1 MSHDEPSIYPDFFKT
16 SIARLQ
22 CNGANAEVMLAV
34 LASLQQYQRE
44 LKRQTAPAGILALT
58 QSFLDGLNLFDA
70 RGFFLANSQT
80 LAFDLASGEPSAK
93 QEAMKGIVEAE
104 IKAGRFAWALRQT
117 SPVFQDVTLKGSA
130 KGRVFFQSLIASSH
144 TVGMFCGL
152 IKTHRGTQQE
162 ILFSLASIIL
172 NTAADA
178 LAVAR
183 DTAELKNSILA
194 ANRELQGA
202 LQENEVL
209 ARIPAES
216 PSPVIRL
223 DRRGQVLYANA
234 AGQGVLSHMGY
245 RIGDM
250 VSGPL
255 LEVLDKAF
263 DTASKQEFEFD
274 MAAASR
280 ATKAK
285 SGRGAFEIKGPEA
298 KPGEGARVFAF
309 VAVAMAE
316 TGYANFYGL
325 DITERKRA
333 EALSKKTINE
343 LQAALKNV
351 KALSG
356 LLPICSVCKKI
367 RDDKGYWNNVEHYL
381 ATHSSAQFSHGI
393 CPDCLKK
400 RYGTE
405 SGDSGHGHSGKPS

>member
-44 LKRQTAPAGILALT
+44 LKRQTTPAGILALT
-58 QSFLDGLNLFDA
+58 QTYLDGLSLFEA
-70 RGFFLANSQT
+70 RAFFLANSRT

-93 QEAMKGIVEAE
+93 QDVMKGIVAVE
-104 IKAGRFAWALRQT
+104 IKAGRFAWALRQH
-117 SPVFQDVTLKGSA
+117 SPMFQDVALKGSA
-130 KGRVFFQSLIASSH
+130 KGRAFFQSLIASSH

-152 IKTHRGTQQE
+152 IKTHRGTHQE

-202 LQENEVL
+202 LQENEIL
-209 ARIPAES
+209 ARLPDES

-223 DRRGQVLYANA
+223 DRRGKVLYANA
-234 AGQGVLSHMGY
+234 SGQSVLSHMGY
-245 RIGDM
+245 RAGDM

-263 DTASKQEFEFD
+263 DSGIKQEFEFD
-274 MAAASR
+274 MAATPRS
-280 ATKAK
+280 TKAR
-285 SGRGAFEIKGPEA
+285 SGRAAFEIKESEP
-298 KPGEGARVFAF
+298 KTGEGGRVYAF
-309 VAVAMAE
+309 VAAAMPEA
-316 TGYANFYGL
+316 GYVNFYGL

-333 EALSKKTINE
+333 EALSKKTITE
-343 LQAALKNV
+343 LQSALKNV

-381 ATHSSAQFSHGI
+381 ATHSTAQFSHGI

-400 RYGTE
+400 RYGAE
-405 SGDSGHGHSGKPS
+405 SDGGANGQTGKPS